1 MKDRSIANGKPDLN
15 ILFIYNM
22 PFHGIAK
29 MMNGMVCME
38 MARALVTM
46 VNGRFFRG
54 LGALIKGFLSRPR
67 WPDDKQREGE

>member
-29 MMNGMVCME
+29 MMNGMVSME
-38 MARALVTM
+38 MARAGDHGQRAFLPGV
-46 VNGRFFRG
+46 GRVG
-54 LGALIKGFLSRPR
+54 
-67 WPDDKQREGE
+67 